1 MAKTSKAFK
10 KFASSGKLK
19 DQIANRRSKQQSKRK
34 QDDRKQQRQKQ
45 RGNAVESDL
54 EEEAEEE
61 DDDDEDDERESKKVG
76 NSNLGGKSGGVAKTV
91 EELFGKGGLDTEVAD
106 DSDLEELNSDDED
119 EEEEE
124 EEGDDEEEDLLDEEA
139 MKKAMKDL
147 QKNDPEFFKYLKE
160 NDEDLLDFGKGQV
173 KVKSSKGKGK
183 GKQDED
189 EEMASDDDEQEEE
202 EDEDEDED
210 DMEDEDEEERKKISV
225 NGKMLRG
232 WQEGMLKQHSIR
244 SLRKT
249 LLAFRAAA
257 HMNEDDGDQGSGLDT
272 KYSIDS
278 AQVFNKLVVT
288 ALKYTPVVVAHH
300 FPYKTLANGRIK
312 LQQPKTPNQSLNRLI
327 LSHFSTLLHLIKSL
341 PSTPSSLSSGSN
353 QDEDAG
359 SLLLVAVNESTK
371 LLPWIMGARKHLRA
385 YLKVLLELWGT
396 ASDQVRIASFLSI
409 RKLFVIGD
417 DAVKDLCLRNIYR
430 SLLPPLRNTTP
441 HTLPSINL
449 MKNTASELYQL
460 SPNLSYQHAFG
471 FIRMLAVHL
480 RNVVRS
486 STTGGGDHQQA
497 FKSVYNWQFIHCIDF
512 WSQVLSGSASLQ
524 NLKDNSGLESPLKP
538 LIFPLTQI
546 SLGVIRLLPSSRY
559 FPLRFHI
566 INSLLRIMSK
576 TGVYIPL
583 SPFLLEILNSN
594 EFKKSNPK
602 KVTLKPLDFEYIIR
616 SPSTYPKTKIYQEN
630 LGEELIFLL
639 GEYHSILSLN
649 ISFPEL
655 ILPIIITL
663 KRNIKK
669 NQAGSPKI
677 VSQLKNLIDKFE
689 LTKQFIEKQRR
700 NVNFAPQDRSELDR
714 FLENSK
720 IEDTPLGNYMR
731 LQKKIRDKK
740 RLEIEKSFKEK
751 QGLGNDDDEDS
762 D

>member
-34 QDDRKQQRQKQ
+34 QDDRKAQRQKQ
-45 RGNAVESDL
+45 RGNANESDL
-54 EEEAEEE
+54 EGEGE
-61 DDDDEDDERESKKVG
+61 DDEDDEREARKVG
-76 NSNLGGKSGGVAKTV
+76 DAGVGGKAGGVAKTV
-91 EELFGKGGLDTEVAD
+91 DELFGKGGLDIEAGD
-106 DSDLEELNSDDED
+106 ESELEELNAEDED
-119 EEEEE
+119 EDEDS
-124 EEGDDEEEDLLDEEA
+124 EGEDGEEDLLDEQA

-160 NDEDLLDFGKGQV
+160 NDEELLDFGK
-173 KVKSSKGKGK
+173 SKGKA
-183 GKQDED
+183 KQDDED
-189 EEMASDDDEQEEE
+189 EEMESDDEDV
-202 EDEDEDED
+202 EDED
-210 DMEDEDEEERKKISV
+210 MEEEEEERKKISV

-341 PSTPSSLSSGSN
+341 PTTPSSLSSGST
-353 QDEDAG
+353 DEDAG
-359 SLLLVAVNESTK
+359 SLLLVAINESTK

-385 YLKVLLELWGT
+385 YLKVLLELWGS
-396 ASDQVRIASFLSI
+396 ASDQVRIAAFLAV

-441 HTLPSINL
+441 HTLPSLNL

-460 SPNLSYQHAFG
+460 SPSLSYQHAFG

-480 RNVVRS
+480 RNVIRS
-486 STTGGGDHQQA
+486 STSGGSGGNQEA
-497 FKSVYNWQFIHCIDF
+497 FKNVYNWQFVHCIDF
-512 WSQVLSGSASLQ
+512 WSQVLAGSASIQ
-524 NLKDNSGLESPLKP
+524 TQKDNSGLESPLKP

-566 INSLLRIMSK
+566 LQSLMRIIQK

-583 SPFLLEILNSN
+583 APFLLEILDSS
-594 EFKKSNPK
+594 EFKRSNPK

-616 SPSTYPKTKIYQEN
+616 APAAYPKTRIFQEG
-630 LGEELIFLL
+630 LGEELVFLL
-639 GEYHSILSLN
+639 GEYHSLISLN
-649 ISFPEL
+649 IAFPE
-655 ILPIIITL
+655 IVLPVLITL
-663 KRNIKK
+663 KRHIKK
-669 NQAGSPKI
+669 SQAGSPKV
-677 VSQLKNLIDKFE
+677 VSQLKTLIDKLE
-689 LTKQFIEKQRR
+689 STKTWIEQKRR
-700 NVNFAPQDRSELDR
+700 NVSFAPRDRAEIDR
-714 FLENSK
+714 FLENEVVESSP
-720 IEDTPLGNYMR
+720 IGNWIR
-731 LQKKIRDKK
+731 LQKKIREK
-740 RLEIEKSFKEK
+740 RRAEIEKSFRER
-751 QGLGNDDDEDS
+751 QGAGDDDDS
-762 D
+762 E

>member
-34 QDDRKQQRQKQ
+34 QDDRKAQRKHQ
-45 RGNAVESDL
+45 RGAANESDAEGGEDDEDEDDERDARRAGESELGGKAGGVAKSVEDLFGKGGLDGDLPEESDL
-54 EEEAEEE
+54 EELDEEDEE
-61 DDDDEDDERESKKVG
+61 DDDDED
-76 NSNLGGKSGGVAKTV
+76 GG
-91 EELFGKGGLDTEVAD
+91 
-106 DSDLEELNSDDED
+106 D
-119 EEEEE
+119 EE
-124 EEGDDEEEDLLDEEA
+124 DDLLDEVA
-139 MKKAMKDL
+139 MKKAMKEL
-147 QKNDPEFFKYLKE
+147 SKNDPEFFKYLKE
-160 NDEDLLDFGKGQV
+160 NDEDLLEFGKSGN
-173 KVKSSKGKGK
+173 KKGK
-183 GKQDED
+183 GKQVD
-189 EEMASDDDEQEEE
+189 EEEDMASDDEDDEA
-202 EDEDEDED
+202 EDDDED
-210 DMEDEDEEERKKISV
+210 DGERKKISV

-249 LLAFRAAA
+249 LVAFRAAA
-257 HMNEDDGDQGSGLDT
+257 HMNEEDGDQGSGLDT

-312 LQQPKTPNQSLNRLI
+312 LQTPKTPNQSLNRLI

-341 PSTPSSLSSGSN
+341 PSTPSSLSSGSG
-353 QDEDAG
+353 DEDAG

-385 YLKVLLELWGT
+385 YLKVLLELWSS
-396 ASDQVRIASFLSI
+396 ASDQVRIASFLAI
-409 RKLFVIGD
+409 RRLFTIGD

-460 SPNLSYQHAFG
+460 SPQLSYQHAFG

-486 STTGGGDHQQA
+486 STSGAGGDNQQA
-497 FKSVYNWQFIHCIDF
+497 FKTVYNWQFVHCIDF
-512 WSQVLSGSASLQ
+512 WSQVLGGSASIQ
-524 NLKDNSGLESPLKP
+524 SQIDNGGLESPLKP

-566 INSLLRIMSK
+566 IQSLLRIIQK
-576 TGVYIPL
+576 TGTYIPL
-583 SPFLLEILNSN
+583 SPFLLEILDST
-594 EFKKSNPK
+594 EFKRSNPK
-602 KVTLKPLDFEYIIR
+602 KSTLKPLDFEYIIR
-616 SPSTYPKTKIYQEN
+616 SPAAYPKTRIYQEG
-630 LGEELIFLL
+630 LGEELIYIL
-639 GEYHSILSLN
+639 GEFYSTLSLN
-649 ISFPEL
+649 IAFPEL
-655 ILPIIITL
+655 ILPIIITI
-663 KRNIKK
+663 KRHIKK
-669 NQAGSPKI
+669 NSAGSPKV
-677 VSQLKNLIDKFE
+677 VSSLKVLIDKFE
-689 LTKQFIEKQRR
+689 STKIFIEKQRR
-700 NVNFAPQDRSELDR
+700 NVSFAPRDRSEIER
-714 FLENSK
+714 FLEGNK
-720 IEDTPLGNYMR
+720 IESTPIGNWIR
-731 LQKKIRDKK
+731 LQKKIRDK
-740 RLEIEKSFKEK
+740 RREEIEKSFKER
-751 QGLGNDDDEDS
+751 QGVEDEDS